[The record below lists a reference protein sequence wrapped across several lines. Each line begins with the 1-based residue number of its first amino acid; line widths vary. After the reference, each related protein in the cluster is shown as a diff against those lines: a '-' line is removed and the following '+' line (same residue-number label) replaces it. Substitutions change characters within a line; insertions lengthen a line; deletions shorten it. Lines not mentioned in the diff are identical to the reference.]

1 VVVIGVD
8 LERAMHNHA
17 LIRGIEAQEGTFL
30 AALPPN
36 ARERLLA
43 DGVLLEVQGGMPIFA
58 TAEAMERTGIVLR
71 GLARTHLSSG
81 DGRRLSVRFARPGT
95 MIGSLTEGR
104 AALSVQAVIPCTV
117 LELNVGT
124 LRELIAEDGRVGRAL
139 IAEVAR
145 RLRDTYA
152 TLASNTFGS
161 MRERVARHLLDL
173 ATEAEHTESLM
184 VMVTQQGLADGV
196 GTVREVVARV
206 LREFRSEGLIA
217 TTKGCI
223 EILDPDAIASVVGR
237 SRSNDWFAIPAG
249 G

>member
-1 VVVIGVD
+1 MGGVD

-17 LIRGIEAQEGTFL
+17 LVKGVESQEGTFL
-30 AALPPN
+30 AALPSN

-43 DGVLLEVQGGMPIFA
+43 DAVLLEVQAGAPIFSA
-58 TAEAMERTGIVLR
+58 TEAMDRTGIVLR
-71 GLARTHLSSG
+71 GMARTHLSSG
-81 DGRRLSVRFARPGT
+81 DGRRLSVCFARPGM
-95 MIGSLTEGR
+95 MIGSMTEGR

-117 LELNVGT
+117 LELNLVT
-124 LRELIAEDGRVGRAL
+124 LRELIAEDGRVGLAL
-139 IAEVAR
+139 IAEIAR

-161 MRERVARHLLDL
+161 MRQRVARHLLDL
-173 ATEAEHTESLM
+173 ATEATHTERL
-184 VMVTQQGLADGV
+184 VAPVTQQGLADGV

-237 SRSNDWFAIPAG
+237 SRSNDWFAMPTG
-249 G
+249 R